1 MSLIHVPRPPKS
13 AMNPDR
19 PASGLL
25 KWQVRHLHAAQRNLP
40 HRFQTDIYVNAI
52 KTEGEAAEYI
62 RQVTEAVHQAHEV
75 AARKRARAAVRHRR
89 ALAASAA
96 AETPET
102 RKTGP
107 GKKKQSGKVKG
118 GRKSQP

>member
-1 MSLIHVPRPPKS
+1 MSLIHVPRPPKN

-40 HRFQTDIYVNAI
+40 HRYQTDIYVNAI

-62 RQVTEAVHQAHEV
+62 RQVTEGIHQAHEA
-75 AARKRARAAVRHRR
+75 AARKRARAAVRGRR
-89 ALAASAA
+89 TLAAASAA
-96 AETPET
+96 ETAAAG
-102 RKTGP
+102 KTGP
-107 GKKKQSGKVKG
+107 SKEKQTGKVRG
-118 GRKSQP
+118 GRKAQP

>member
-25 KWQVRHLHAAQRNLP
+25 KAQIRHLHAAHRNLP
-40 HRFQTDIYVNAI
+40 LRYRTDIYVNAI

-62 RQVTEAVHQAHEV
+62 RQVTEGILAAHL
-75 AARKRARAAVRHRR
+75 AATRKRARSAVRHKRTI
-89 ALAASAA
+89 ATATAAGTTGAEKTSA
-96 AETPET
+96 
-102 RKTGP
+102 
-107 GKKKQSGKVKG
+107 GKGKQSGKVKRG
-118 GRKSQP
+118 Q